1 MRQHNQNRKRRHL
14 RRFQGFTTSM
24 FLLGATTPALMAQTM
39 TVMSGEVSN
48 VGNTTV
54 EMLTVEA
61 GGTLNVI
68 PSANFNL
75 TGSMAT
81 TIDNSGVINTNT
93 ASDFQF
99 ARGVSN
105 SGAINVDSGMSAS
118 PTDIE
123 VAADTTLTGG
133 GTITLSGANA
143 GITGAISGVDLDI
156 DGQTI
161 QGQGALGRNTIDIIN
176 SSGGVIDAN
185 VGGQTLVIDAAAGG
199 LTNAGTIE
207 ATNGGTLEIDNTVV
221 NNAGGTITAQTGSNV
236 LLDGT
241 TTINGGT
248 ISSVDTGEVRTDVSS
263 NVFLNGVTNTDS
275 LVVGN
280 VADLGIEGTITN
292 SGEITFDSTVFSP
305 TDIEVQTPGATLTG
319 GGTVTLSGSN
329 AGINGGGTLTIGNQ
343 TIQGAGSLGRNTIDI
358 TNTAEGTILANVDG
372 EALVIDVST
381 IDFSNDGSLGVDN
394 GALLQIIG
402 DLDSSDT
409 STLFGEGTIT
419 ASGGD
424 ILHSGLIAPDDSLVL
439 DANVL
444 LDSDSEIQIDIG
456 ALGFDVLSVTDDL
469 TLDGLLSLSL
479 LDGFTPDALDTFEI
493 ITSGSLAGSFANV
506 TNGGILQTT
515 DGLGAFTVNF
525 GPGSGLGANQVVLSS
540 FSAIPEPAS
549 ASLLMMGGMTLLMRR
564 RRI

>member
-1 MRQHNQNRKRRHL
+1 
-14 RRFQGFTTSM
+14 M

-185 VGGQTLVIDAAAGG
+185 VSGEALVIDAAAGG

-207 ATNGGTLEIDNTVV
+207 ATNGGTLEIDNTAV
-221 NNAGGTITAQTGSNV
+221 NNAGGTITAQTGSTV

-292 SGEITFDSTVFSP
+292 SGEITFDGTVLSP

>member
-1 MRQHNQNRKRRHL
+1 
-14 RRFQGFTTSM
+14 M

-161 QGQGALGRNTIDIIN
+161 QGQGALGRNILEISN
-176 SSGGVIDAN
+176 NGLIDAN

-248 ISSVDTGEVRTDVSS
+248 ISSVGSGEVRTDGAS

-280 VADLGIEGTITN
+280 AADLGIAGTITN
-292 SGEITFDSTVFSP
+292 SGEITFDSTVLSS

-343 TIQGAGSLGRNTIDI
+343 TIQGDGSLGRNTIDI

>member
-1 MRQHNQNRKRRHL
+1 
-14 RRFQGFTTSM
+14 M

-207 ATNGGTLEIDNTVV
+207 ATNGGTLAIDNTAV
-221 NNAGGTITAQTGSNV
+221 NNAGGTITAQTGSTV

-248 ISSVDTGEVRTDVSS
+248 ISSVDTGEVRTDGSS

-280 VADLGIEGTITN
+280 AADLGIEGTITN
-292 SGEITFDSTVFSP
+292 SGEITFDGTVFSP

-343 TIQGAGSLGRNTIDI
+343 TIQGDGSLGRNTIDI

>member
-1 MRQHNQNRKRRHL
+1 
-14 RRFQGFTTSM
+14 M

-248 ISSVDTGEVRTDVSS
+248 ISSVDTGEVRTDGSS

-280 VADLGIEGTITN
+280 AADLGIAGTITN
-292 SGEITFDSTVFSP
+292 SGEITFDGTVLSP

-319 GGTVTLSGSN
+319 GGTVTLGGSN

-343 TIQGAGSLGRNTIDI
+343 TIQGDGSLGRNTIDI

>member
-1 MRQHNQNRKRRHL
+1 M
-14 RRFQGFTTSM
+14 GS
-24 FLLGATTPALMAQTM
+24 
-39 TVMSGEVSN
+39 
-48 VGNTTV
+48 
-54 EMLTVEA
+54 EMCIRDSLA
-61 GGTLNVI
+61 
-68 PSANFNL
+68 
-75 TGSMAT
+75 
-81 TIDNSGVINTNT
+81 
-93 ASDFQF
+93 
-99 ARGVSN
+99 
-105 SGAINVDSGMSAS
+105 NVDGEA
-118 PTDIE
+118 
-123 VAADTTLTGG
+123 
-133 GTITLSGANA
+133 
-143 GITGAISGVDLDI
+143 
-156 DGQTI
+156 
-161 QGQGALGRNTIDIIN
+161 
-176 SSGGVIDAN
+176 
-185 VGGQTLVIDAAAGG
+185 LVIDAAGDG
-199 LTNAGTIE
+199 LTNAGTVE
-207 ATNGGTLEIDNTVV
+207 ATNGGTLAIDNTVV
-221 NNAGGTITAQTGSNV
+221 NNAGGTITAQTGSTV

-292 SGEITFDSTVFSP
+292 SGEITFDGTVFSP

-319 GGTVTLSGSN
+319 GGTVTLGGSN

-343 TIQGAGSLGRNTIDI
+343 TIQGDGSLGRNTIDI